1 MQVNVIKTAQD
12 GTITKETVEVK
23 GVAKSELTI
32 AENWREFDGILVDR
46 TEKALKMKDGKELS
60 QYIYNDEQDSRGTQL
75 NLETFSP
82 TDDGIL
88 SQLMEDKKKNIH
100 LYYEIHTDNYG
111 TKFRIKA
118 IELPDGT
125 WTAPK
130 AKEAWK
136 KGNAVNNRALAVQ
149 SASALFMGSCVADGK
164 EQNEAVVAE
173 VLAIADKLYEWIK
186 SE

>member
-1 MQVNVIKTAQD
+1 MKVDIIKTAED
-12 GTITKETVEVK
+12 GNITKETVEIT
-23 GVAKSELTI
+23 GIPKSDLKIEQ
-32 AENWREFDGILVDR
+32 NWREFDGVLVER
-46 TEKALKMKDGKELS
+46 TEKPLNLKDGKKLT
-60 QYIYNDEQDSRGTQL
+60 QFIYNDEQDSRGTQL

-88 SQLMEDKKKNIH
+88 AKLMEDKTKQIH

-130 AKEAWK
+130 AKEAWRS
-136 KGNAVNNRALAVQ
+136 GNAKNNRAIAMQAAATV
-149 SASALFMGSCVADGK
+149 FMGSYNDK
-164 EQNEAVVAE
+164 EDVTPAIIKMAE
-173 VLAIADKLYEWIK
+173 DMYTWIK
-186 SE
+186 AE